1 MKLEQIDLTDLDFF
15 RDGDR
20 FEAWRV
26 MRAEA
31 PVYWHER
38 KPGAGFW
45 SLAKMHECLTI
56 LADAHR
62 FSSQLQGN
70 VLNFVLN
77 RDRVGGDTGVGQML
91 NWTDPPRHEK
101 IRALVNRHFGHPE
114 VAAREPHI
122 RQIVNSII
130 DKVAPRGECDFSVE
144 VAGQLPTAVICE
156 MMGIARDDWELLFEL
171 GRVMLGA
178 DDLEYRKGRSATET
192 EDHARAQMFDYLGR
206 LIARRRQNP
215 GDDLVSALVTGTI
228 DGAGL
233 SQPELLWNAL
243 LLILGGLE
251 SLRIAIVGGMHALV
265 ENPAELVRLRVNPA
279 LIESAVEEMLR
290 WTSPAT
296 HAMRTARS
304 DTEIEGHAVR
314 ANQRI
319 VMWFASANRD
329 EAVFA
334 DAERFRVDRTPNNHL
349 TFSHGSHFCI
359 GSGLARLEMRV
370 MFEEIIRRMTEIELA
385 GPIEWLRTNFNCG
398 IKHMPIRFQ
407 SVSA

>member
-20 FEAWRV
+20 FEAWRI

-31 PVYWHER
+31 PVYWHEK
-38 KPGAGFW
+38 KPGEGFW
-45 SLAKMHECLTI
+45 SLTKMRDSLAV
-56 LADAHR
+56 LADPHL
-62 FSSQLQGN
+62 FSSELQGN

-77 RDRVGGDTGVGQML
+77 RDRVGGDTGVGEML

-122 RQIVNSII
+122 RQIVKSII
-130 DKVAPRGECDFSVE
+130 DTVAPRGACDFSVE
-144 VAGQLPTAVICE
+144 VAGRLPTAVICE
-156 MMGIARDDWELLFEL
+156 MMGIPREDWNLLFEL
-171 GRVMLGA
+171 GKTMLGA
-178 DDLEYRKGRSATET
+178 DDLEYRHGRSSTET
-192 EDHARAQMFDYLGR
+192 EDSARSKMFDYLGR
-206 LIARRRQNP
+206 VIAKRRDHP

-251 SLRIAIVGGMHALV
+251 SLRIAIVGGMHALL
-265 ENPAELVRLRVNPA
+265 ENPAEFAKLRANPA
-279 LIESAVEEMLR
+279 LMESAVEEMLR

-296 HAMRTARS
+296 HAMRTARR
-304 DTEIEGHAVR
+304 DCEIGGHPVL

-329 EAVFA
+329 EEIFA
-334 DAERFRVDRTPNNHL
+334 DSDRFHIDRSPNNHL

-370 MFEEIIRRMTEIELA
+370 MFEEIIRRMADIELA
-385 GPIEWLRTNFNCG
+385 GPVQWLRTNFNCG
-398 IKHMPIRFQ
+398 IKHMPIRFK
-407 SVSA
+407 APA

>member
-1 MKLEQIDLTDLDFF
+1 MRLEQIDLTDLDFF

-38 KPGAGFW
+38 KPGEGFW
-45 SLAKMHECLTI
+45 SLTKMRDCLAV
-56 LADAHR
+56 LADAHL
-62 FSSQLQGN
+62 FSSELQGN

-77 RDRVGGDTGVGQML
+77 RDRAGGDTGIGEML

-114 VAAREPHI
+114 VNAREPHI

-130 DKVAPRGECDFSVE
+130 DEVAPRGECDFSVE
-144 VAGQLPTAVICE
+144 VAGRLPTAVICE
-156 MMGIARDDWELLFEL
+156 MMGIPRADWDRLFEL
-171 GRVMLGA
+171 GKTMLGA
-178 DDLEYRKGRSATET
+178 DDLEYRHGRSSTET
-192 EDHARAQMFDYLGR
+192 EDSGRTKMFDYLEH
-206 LIARRRQNP
+206 LLAQRRQHP

-228 DGAGL
+228 NGAGL
-233 SQPELLWNAL
+233 SQGELLWNAL

-251 SLRIAIVGGMHALV
+251 SLRIAIVGGMHALI
-265 ENPAELVRLRVNPA
+265 ENPAELARLRANPA
-279 LIESAVEEMLR
+279 LMDSTVEEILR
-290 WTSPAT
+290 WTAPAT
-296 HAMRTARS
+296 HAMRTARR
-304 DTEIEGHAVR
+304 DCEIGGHRVL

-329 EAVFA
+329 EDVFK
-334 DAERFRVDRTPNNHL
+334 DSEHFHLDRSPNNHL
-349 TFSHGSHFCI
+349 TFSHGNHFCI

-370 MFEEIIRRMTEIELA
+370 MFEEIIRRMTDVELA
-385 GPIEWLRTNFNCG
+385 GPVEWLRTNFNCG
-398 IKHMPIRFQ
+398 IKHMPMHFRIR
-407 SVSA
+407 A

>member
-1 MKLEQIDLTDLDFF
+1 MKLDEIDLTDLDFF

-20 FEAWRV
+20 FEAWRI

-38 KPGAGFW
+38 KPGEGFW
-45 SLAKMHECLTI
+45 SLTKMRDCLAV
-56 LADAHR
+56 LADAHL
-62 FSSQLQGN
+62 FSSELQGN

-77 RDRVGGDTGVGQML
+77 RDRAGGDTGVGEML

-156 MMGIARDDWELLFEL
+156 MMGIPPEDWNLLFDL
-171 GRVMLGA
+171 GRTMLGA
-178 DDLEYRKGRSATET
+178 DDLEYRQGRSSTET
-192 EDHARAQMFDYLGR
+192 EDSARAKMFDYLEK
-206 LIARRRQNP
+206 LIEQRHRKA
-215 GDDLVSALVTGTI
+215 GDDLVSALVTGTVN
-228 DGAGL
+228 GAGL
-233 SQPELLWNAL
+233 SQGELLWNAL

-251 SLRIAIVGGMHALV
+251 SLRIAIVGGMYALL
-265 ENPAELVRLRVNPA
+265 ENPAELPKLRADPA
-279 LIESAVEEMLR
+279 LMDSAVEEMLR

-296 HAMRTARS
+296 HAMRTARR
-304 DTEIEGHAVR
+304 DTTIGEHQVL

-329 EAVFA
+329 EDVFA
-334 DAERFRVDRTPNNHL
+334 DSERFHVDRSPNNHL

-359 GSGLARLEMRV
+359 GSGLARLEMKV
-370 MFEEIIRRMTEIELA
+370 MFEELIRRMSDIELA
-385 GPIEWLRTNFNCG
+385 GPVEWLRTNFNCG
-398 IKHMPIRFQ
+398 IKHMPIRFTPR
-407 SVSA
+407 A

>member
-1 MKLEQIDLTDLDFF
+1 MKLDEIDLTDLDFF

-20 FEAWRV
+20 FEAWRI

-38 KPGAGFW
+38 KPGEGFW
-45 SLAKMHECLTI
+45 SLTRMRESLAV
-56 LADAHR
+56 LADAHL
-62 FSSQLQGN
+62 FSSELQGN

-77 RDRVGGDTGVGQML
+77 RDRAGADTGIGAML

-130 DKVAPRGECDFSVE
+130 DTIAPRGQCDFSVD
-144 VAGQLPTAVICE
+144 VAGRLPTAVICE
-156 MMGIARDDWELLFEL
+156 MMGIPSEDWDLLFDL
-171 GRVMLGA
+171 GRTMLGA
-178 DDLEYRKGRSATET
+178 DDLEYRQGRSSRDT
-192 EDHARAQMFDYLGR
+192 EDSARSRMFDYLGR
-206 LIARRRQNP
+206 LIAQRRQHP

-228 DGAGL
+228 NGAGL

-243 LLILGGLE
+243 LLVLGGLE
-251 SLRIAIVGGMHALV
+251 SLRIAIVGGMHALL
-265 ENPAELVRLRVNPA
+265 ENRSEFAKLRANPAMM
-279 LIESAVEEMLR
+279 ESAVEEMLR

-296 HAMRTARS
+296 HAMRTARR
-304 DTEIEGHAVR
+304 DTEIDGHKVL

-329 EAVFA
+329 EEVFA
-334 DAERFRVDRTPNNHL
+334 DSERFRIDRSPNNHL

-359 GSGLARLEMRV
+359 GSGLARLEMKV
-370 MFEEIIRRMTEIELA
+370 MFEEVLRRMTYIELA
-385 GPIEWLRTNFNCG
+385 GPVEWLRTNFNCG
-398 IKHMPIRFQ
+398 IKHMPINFK
-407 SVSA
+407 SLA